1 MKNLF
6 LFTLSLISLT
16 FLASQTFAQSEELRN
31 KIQLIITHEGKS
43 ITADLNSLSTTIS
56 RTSEE
61 DIAEVKTA
69 ADTSKT
75 KLPSPGT
82 TGSAFYLSFDIKQM
96 SNDLLKVFAR
106 KKTRFDGTITITDS
120 YGKNA
125 PRSIKFKQASLYN
138 YSDQFSSASYGDTY
152 GSSVIAIMCK
162 EVAINGITIE
172 Q

>member
-6 LFTLSLISLT
+6 LFTLGLISLT
-16 FLASQTFAQSEELRN
+16 LLTSQTFAQSEESRN
-31 KIQLIITHEGKS
+31 KIQMIITHEGKS
-43 ITADLNSLSTTIS
+43 ITADLNSLSTSIS

-61 DIAEVKTA
+61 DMAEVKTA
-69 ADTSKT
+69 ADSTKT
-75 KLPSPGT
+75 KLPSLAL
-82 TGSAFYLSFDIKQM
+82 TGSAIYLSFDIKQM
-96 SNDLLKVFAR
+96 SNDLLKVFAK

-125 PRSIKFKQASLYN
+125 PKSVRFKQASLYN
-138 YSDQFSSASYGDTY
+138 YSDQFSAASYGDTF
-152 GSSVIAIMCK
+152 GSSVISIMCK